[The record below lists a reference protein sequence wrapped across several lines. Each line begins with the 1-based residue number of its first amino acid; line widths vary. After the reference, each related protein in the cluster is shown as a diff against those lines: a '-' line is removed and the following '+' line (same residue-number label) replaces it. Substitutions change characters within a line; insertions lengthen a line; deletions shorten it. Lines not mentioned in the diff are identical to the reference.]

1 MKSAILILLWQIMF
15 MLNILWEILFFVIND
30 LELVEGTS
38 AEAYQNGDQAE
49 NLREIGEHG
58 AFKFHGRIFI
68 FAEIICTV
76 LVIANL
82 FYWNMINNLRN
93 KMKRSLLEVAV
104 DETRNM
110 ITKA

>member
-1 MKSAILILLWQIMF
+1 MF

-30 LELVEGTS
+30 LELAKGES
-38 AEAYQNGDQAE
+38 ARKYNDGEQAG

-58 AFKFHGRIFI
+58 SFKFHERTFI
-68 FAEIICTV
+68 FAEIICAI

-93 KMKRSLLEVAV
+93 KMKRSFLEVAV
-104 DETRNM
+104 EETRNM